1 MDLSAVST
9 ADLLAE
15 LAKRHGVSTK
25 RAELER
31 RTVQKRTRQA
41 FLDGWTNELSVL
53 LLVHALQHAADC
65 GNPDCPR
72 CDSILR
78 RLEEPDL
85 LSSMTAAAELER
97 FMAIE
102 ATAVAFITTLDASDA
117 DRGRRARSLAADLR
131 SLVEQKEDLVTRS
144 KFTRQERR
152 AIALESINKNKA
164 EVQRLAADY
173 GVTEGAIYNWRKKL
187 LDGGADALEAAR
199 LDLPMAEDDDDV
211 TRLQEENRLLKA
223 KNKKLN
229 EAVSHLVTE
238 VLRHKNFVQQHYAVV
253 THVLPRA
260 ELEG

>member
-9 ADLLAE
+9 TDLLAE
-15 LAKRHGVSTK
+15 LARRHGVSTK

-65 GNPDCPR
+65 GNPECER
-72 CDSILR
+72 CEEILR

-85 LSSMTAAAELER
+85 LSTMTAAAELER
-97 FMAIE
+97 FMMIE
-102 ATAVAFITTLDASDA
+102 ATAAAFIKTLDAADA
-117 DRGRRARSLAADLR
+117 DRGRRARSLAAELR

-152 AIALESINKNKA
+152 AIGLESINMNKA
-164 EVQRLAADY
+164 QVQRLAADH
-173 GVTEGAIYNWRKKL
+173 GVSEAAVYKYRKEL
-187 LDGGADALEAAR
+187 VEGGADAIEAAR
-199 LDLPMAEDDDDV
+199 LDLPMPEDDDDV
-211 TRLQEENRLLKA
+211 TRLNDENRQLKA
-223 KNKKLN
+223 KLKKLN
-229 EAVSHLVTE
+229 EAVGHLTVE
-238 VLRHKNFVQQHYAVV
+238 VLRYKNFVKDHYAVV
-253 THVLPRA
+253 THIQPRA